1 MGRTNRSHQRMTPP
15 DTSTPPERRRAS
27 DPKRRAER
35 DIVALGISVTAVL
48 LFVGT
53 GGTVLPQIA
62 RSWFFGENA
71 PDLVLINALLLN
83 IALVVF
89 GMRRYRE
96 LLAEV
101 AERRNAEKVAREL
114 AETDPLTG
122 CLNRRSIIPAT
133 AALLAQRDSGVAG
146 FAPQG
151 VAMLMIDLDNFK
163 QVNDLNGHQVGDTVL
178 RSTADR
184 MRSTLSASDAVAR
197 IGGDEFAVALLYD
210 TMRPEQLDLVAGA
223 LIDSI
228 SRQQPVDGLP
238 VETTISL
245 GIATTE
251 AIAADPDEAPQ
262 DDAALAERLM
272 HRADIAMYHAKKQGK
287 NCHARFEPA
296 METELRHR
304 STMEAGI
311 RHGLANGEFV
321 PYYEQQID
329 IETGAIVGFEM
340 LARWQSAE
348 HGLVAPTVFIPV
360 AEAMGVIGTMS
371 EQLIATAMQDA
382 LGWAPHLTL
391 SVNISPVQLRDPW
404 FAQKL
409 LKLLVTHNF
418 PPQRLEVEIT
428 ESCLHHNIGQVRAM
442 ITSLKNQGVQISLD
456 DFGTGFSSLAQ
467 LRALPFDRLK
477 IDRSFVG
484 ELNAENGNQKLIE
497 AIIALGEGLGLPI
510 TAEGIEDGKI
520 LKALRGKGQLK
531 GQGYLYG
538 RPETAN
544 DVAARLA
551 DAGLLNDTPAPGAN
565 PAVGGDTQGAALSA

>member
-1 MGRTNRSHQRMTPP
+1 MTPP
-15 DTSTPPERRRAS
+15 DTSTPPQKRPAS

-35 DIVALGISVTAVL
+35 DIVALGISITAVL

-133 AALLAQRDSGVAG
+133 AALLAQRDSGIAG
-146 FAPQG
+146 LAPQG

-184 MRSTLSASDAVAR
+184 MRATLSASDAVAR

-210 TMRPEQLDLVAGA
+210 TTRPEQLDLVAGA
-223 LIDSI
+223 LIDAI
-228 SRQQPVDGLP
+228 SKQQPVDGMP

-251 AIAADPDEAPQ
+251 AIAADPEEAPQ
-262 DDAALAERLM
+262 DDVALAETLL

-287 NCHARFEPA
+287 NRHARFEPA

-304 STMEAGI
+304 TTMEAGI

-360 AEAMGVIGTMS
+360 AEEIGVIGAMS

-428 ESCLHHNIGQVRAM
+428 ESCLHQNIGQVRAM

-484 ELNAENGNQKLIE
+484 ELNAEDGNQKLIE
-497 AIIALGEGLGLPI
+497 AIISLGEGLGLPI

-538 RPETAN
+538 RPETAA
-544 DVAARLA
+544 DVTTRLA
-551 DAGLLNDTPAPGAN
+551 EAGLLSEAPVIAAEHAVINDTPS
-565 PAVGGDTQGAALSA
+565 AARSA

>member
-1 MGRTNRSHQRMTPP
+1 MHRPHQRMTPP
-15 DTSTPPERRRAS
+15 DTFTPPEKRPAS

-35 DIVALGISVTAVL
+35 DIVALGISITAVL

-101 AERRNAEKVAREL
+101 AERRNAEEIAREL

-133 AALLAQRDSGVAG
+133 AALLARRDSGVAG
-146 FAPQG
+146 LAPQG

-184 MRSTLSASDAVAR
+184 MRATLSASDAVAR

-210 TMRPEQLDLVAGA
+210 TTRPERLDLVAGA
-223 LIDSI
+223 LIDAI

-251 AIAADPDEAPQ
+251 AIAADPEEAPQ
-262 DDAALAERLM
+262 DDVALAETLM

-287 NCHARFEPA
+287 NRHACFEPA

-304 STMEAGI
+304 TTMEASI

-360 AEAMGVIGTMS
+360 AEEIGVIGAMS
-371 EQLIATAMQDA
+371 EQLIAAAMQDA

-409 LKLLVTHNF
+409 LEAAGHAQFPAATAGSRDYRKL
-418 PPQRLEVEIT
+418 PAPEY
-428 ESCLHHNIGQVRAM
+428 RA
-442 ITSLKNQGVQISLD
+442 GALD
-456 DFGTGFSSLAQ
+456 DHQPEKPGRADQPRRFRHRLFQPGAIARAAVRPAEDRPQ
-467 LRALPFDRLK
+467 LRGRTECERWQPEADRG
-477 IDRSFVG
+477 D
-484 ELNAENGNQKLIE
+484 
-497 AIIALGEGLGLPI
+497 
-510 TAEGIEDGKI
+510 
-520 LKALRGKGQLK
+520 
-531 GQGYLYG
+531 YLAG
-538 RPETAN
+538 RRA
-544 DVAARLA
+544 
-551 DAGLLNDTPAPGAN
+551 
-565 PAVGGDTQGAALSA
+565 